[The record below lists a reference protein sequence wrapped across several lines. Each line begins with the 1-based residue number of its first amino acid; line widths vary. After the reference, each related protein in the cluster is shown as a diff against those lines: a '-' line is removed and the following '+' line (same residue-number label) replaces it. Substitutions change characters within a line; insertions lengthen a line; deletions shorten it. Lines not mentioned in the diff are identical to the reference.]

1 METCVR
7 ILSRGSTTGRP
18 STPALGSS
26 LWVMTVLVGR
36 RPKGW
41 LGEQLEKLQ
50 PMVLIEIIK
59 KSRTGCI
66 VRTISPEVRIKQPLG
81 CAIPDNVP
89 TSRAPVLPIEA
100 PATTTLSSSPS
111 APSHIGII
119 AGAVTGSVVA
129 VLVVIAAIAFVRR
142 RRRLRR
148 RKSVQSSILGSFV
161 GVGPPATI
169 TPFDP
174 ICLDATSHGS
184 DSRTEGQE
192 LLSIHPDAGSALD
205 SYSLSS
211 TSTPAMVIP
220 LSQPVAPVPTG
231 LSSKELARLRTEAL
245 SSQNTVSPQSPDTPQ
260 PSSPPTAVT
269 EQSGAIQ
276 SSEAQRLQSE
286 VESLRRE
293 MQRILTERL
302 ESPPSY
308 TSGDA

>member
-1 METCVR
+1 M
-7 ILSRGSTTGRP
+7 
-18 STPALGSS
+18 
-26 LWVMTVLVGR
+26 
-36 RPKGW
+36 
-41 LGEQLEKLQ
+41 
-50 PMVLIEIIK
+50 
-59 KSRTGCI
+59 
-66 VRTISPEVRIKQPLG
+66 
-81 CAIPDNVP
+81 
-89 TSRAPVLPIEA
+89 
-100 PATTTLSSSPS
+100 
-111 APSHIGII
+111 
-119 AGAVTGSVVA
+119 
-129 VLVVIAAIAFVRR
+129 
-142 RRRLRR
+142 
-148 RKSVQSSILGSFV
+148 

-174 ICLDATSHGS
+174 ISLDATSHGS
-184 DSRTEGQE
+184 DSRAEGQE

-211 TSTPAMVIP
+211 TSTPALVLP

-245 SSQNTVSPQSPDTPQ
+245 SSQNTVSPQSPNTPQ
-260 PSSPPTAVT
+260 PSSPPAAVT

-293 MQRILTERL
+293 MQRLLTERL